1 VHDDADDVSLISRLL
16 DENEQ
21 LKEENRQLRT
31 DMEHMIRVIHQIQR
45 EATT

>member
-1 VHDDADDVSLISRLL
+1 MHDDADDVSLISRLL

-45 EATT
+45 GATT